1 VRGSATVESA
11 GRYVGVTA
19 PTLRGLITLGHGK
32 TAPLATATRW
42 WHHQRMLSPEDET
55 RAVTEVSQRLVESF
69 PDVAPDVIQHT
80 VHTSHEQFAGSPVRD
95 FVPVL
100 VERSAKSSLSARL
113 VAH

>member
-1 VRGSATVESA
+1 
-11 GRYVGVTA
+11 
-19 PTLRGLITLGHGK
+19 
-32 TAPLATATRW
+32 
-42 WHHQRMLSPEDET
+42 M
-55 RAVTEVSQRLVESF
+55 SQRLVESF